1 MWRIFAQSGPFATI
15 RCWMAAI
22 PFPGGQLFQI
32 HGSKF
37 KLHPVCHLG
46 QASVLGVTHAVL
58 FFRIGKYT
66 LDLLFSQP
74 VQFFVHRHIPDM
86 LRHLHIV
93 LPDMAPHR
101 FLAPGAFGTY
111 PSGRT
116 AFAKISPAFV
126 FPVALPVCGGI
137 MQRTVLRAD
146 HIIKV
151 LVIHIHPPGM
161 AVLFGLGTG
170 IASGCPPPL
179 FCVRDGTCIVRHRGN
194 QKLRCRGHCRE

>member
-1 MWRIFAQSGPFATI
+1 MNKKKRIAILRVSTNPSSASSKTGVCSEKRKNERYNTGKTVRVSIPPYPFCI
-15 RCWMAAI
+15 
-22 PFPGGQLFQI
+22 LFQI

-37 KLHPVCHLG
+37 KLHPVCHMG
-46 QASVLGVTHAVL
+46 QASVLGVTHVVL

-93 LPDMAPHR
+93 LPDMAHHR

-126 FPVALPVCGGI
+126 FPVALPAI
-137 MQRTVLRAD
+137 
-146 HIIKV
+146 
-151 LVIHIHPPGM
+151 
-161 AVLFGLGTG
+161 
-170 IASGCPPPL
+170 
-179 FCVRDGTCIVRHRGN
+179 
-194 QKLRCRGHCRE
+194 